1 MKIFIN
7 VFKIILSILFFA
19 FSVVIIYL
27 LFLSPKEKRFQIAEH
42 AQGRNM
48 SQKLFDILIYQNP
61 DYADAYFEKSVPF
74 NKRGDYAKG
83 FEILNKAVE
92 IDDDVHLGYQ
102 GYLKLRFLRDYDAA
116 LIDFNKLDSLTPNFI
131 DAPWGEDIDFLR
143 GECYFGK
150 KEYQKAIE
158 SFNLNVQNHKEDWVD
173 LQTFVYLGICEYKL
187 GNIERA
193 ILEFERTLKQSDKT
207 CEAHFYLAKIY
218 YEKGNS
224 EKANEHILEA
234 EASIEY
240 KRDDP
245 YKEFLNEIYLN
256 EIIELKQELNK

>member
-1 MKIFIN
+1 MNNFLKIL
-7 VFKIILSILFFA
+7 KIVLSVLLLIYIVGL
-19 FSVVIIYL
+19 VYL
-27 LFLSPKEKRFQIAEH
+27 LFLSPKEKRFDFAAH
-42 AQGRNM
+42 LQGEYL
-48 SQKLFDILIYQNP
+48 SQKMFDILIYQYP
-61 DYADAYFEKSVPF
+61 DYSDAYFEKSVPF

-83 FEILNKAVE
+83 FKILNKAIE
-92 IDDDVHLGYQ
+92 IDEDVHLGYR
-102 GYLKLRFLRDYDAA
+102 GYLKLRFLRNYDAA
-116 LIDFNKLDSLTPNFI
+116 LKDFNRLDSLTPNFV

-150 KEYQKAIE
+150 KKYQQAIE
-158 SFNLNVQNHKEDWVD
+158 FFNLNVKNHKEDWVD
-173 LQTFVYLGICEYKL
+173 LQTFVYLGICEHEL
-187 GNIERA
+187 GNMESAIVEFQRA
-193 ILEFERTLKQSDKT
+193 LNQSDKT

-218 YEKGNS
+218 QEKGDL

-256 EIIELKQELNK
+256 EIIELKNLINK